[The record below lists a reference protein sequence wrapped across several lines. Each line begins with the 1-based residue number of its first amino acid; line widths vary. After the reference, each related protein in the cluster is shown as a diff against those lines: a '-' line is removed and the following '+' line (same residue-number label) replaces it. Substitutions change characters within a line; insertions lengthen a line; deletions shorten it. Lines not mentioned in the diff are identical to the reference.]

1 MTTEPPTTLPQ
12 ARWHGPQRRI
22 GVTGGI
28 ASGKSSVGLYLSE
41 QHALPVLDA
50 DIYARDALV
59 AGSAASMA
67 VLQRYGK
74 AVVAGSQ
81 NNESSLDRSAL
92 GKIVFNDAAER
103 YWLEQ
108 LVHPIVR
115 QQFEADLA
123 LLTETTPV
131 VLMIPLL
138 FEAKLTDL
146 CSEVW
151 LVDCS
156 STQQCQRLM
165 SRDELSRQDSERRI
179 AAQWPMSQK
188 RDLADL
194 VIDNS
199 GSPNSWKQFVDQAL
213 RQEEQSAAMN

>member
-1 MTTEPPTTLPQ
+1 MTTEPASPVPLSHWPKS
-12 ARWHGPQRRI
+12 QRRI
-22 GVTGGI
+22 GLTGGI
-28 ASGKSSVGLYLSE
+28 ATGKSSVGHYLAE
-41 QHALPVLDA
+41 QHALAVLDA
-50 DIYARDALV
+50 DLYALEAL
-59 AGSAASMA
+59 APGSAATKA

-74 AVVAGSQ
+74 AVAAESQ
-81 NNESSLDRSAL
+81 NNATSLDRSAL
-92 GKIVFNDAAER
+92 GQIVFNDAAER
-103 YWLEQ
+103 HWLEQ

-115 QQFEADLA
+115 QRFDAELA
-123 LLTETTPV
+123 RLAETTPV

-151 LVDCS
+151 LVDCNS
-156 STQQCQRLM
+156 AQQCQRLM
-165 SRDELSRQDSERRI
+165 DRNQLSHQDSERRI

-199 GSPNSWKQFVDQAL
+199 GSPGSWKQYVDQAL
-213 RQEEQSAAMN
+213 RQEQQ

>member
-1 MTTEPPTTLPQ
+1 MTTEPASPVPLSHWPKS
-12 ARWHGPQRRI
+12 QRRI
-22 GVTGGI
+22 GLTGGI
-28 ASGKSSVGLYLSE
+28 ATGKSSVGHYLAE
-41 QHALPVLDA
+41 QHALAVLNA
-50 DIYARDALV
+50 DLYAREAL
-59 AGSAASMA
+59 APGSAATKA

-74 AVVAGSQ
+74 AVAAESQ
-81 NNESSLDRSAL
+81 NNATSLDRSAL
-92 GKIVFNDAAER
+92 GQIVFNDAAER
-103 YWLEQ
+103 HWLEQ

-115 QQFEADLA
+115 QRFDAELA
-123 LLTETTPV
+123 RLAETTPV

-151 LVDCS
+151 LVDCNS
-156 STQQCQRLM
+156 AQQCQRLM
-165 SRDELSRQDSERRI
+165 DRNELSHQDSERRI

-199 GSPNSWKQFVDQAL
+199 GSPGSWKQYVDQAL
-213 RQEEQSAAMN
+213 RQEQQ

>member
-1 MTTEPPTTLPQ
+1 MTAEPISTVLQPP
-12 ARWHGPQRRI
+12 WSKSQRRI
-22 GVTGGI
+22 GLTGGI
-28 ASGKSSVGLYLSE
+28 ATGKSSVGHYLAE
-41 QHALPVLDA
+41 QHALAFLDA
-50 DIYARDALV
+50 DLYARAAL
-59 AGSAASMA
+59 APGSAATKA

-74 AVVAGSQ
+74 AVAADSQ

-115 QQFEADLA
+115 QRFEADLA

-165 SRDELSRQDSERRI
+165 NRDELSRQDSERRI

-199 GSPNSWKQFVDQAL
+199 GSPNSWKQVVDQAL
-213 RQEEQSAAMN
+213 RQEQQ

>member
-1 MTTEPPTTLPQ
+1 MTTEPASPVPLSHWPKS
-12 ARWHGPQRRI
+12 QRRI
-22 GVTGGI
+22 GLTGGI
-28 ASGKSSVGLYLSE
+28 ATGKSSVGHYLAE
-41 QHALPVLDA
+41 QHALAVLNA
-50 DIYARDALV
+50 DLYAREAL
-59 AGSAASMA
+59 APGSAATKA

-74 AVVAGSQ
+74 AVAAESQ
-81 NNESSLDRSAL
+81 NNATSLDRSAL
-92 GKIVFNDAAER
+92 GQIVFNDAAER
-103 YWLEQ
+103 HWLEQ

-115 QQFEADLA
+115 QRFDAELA
-123 LLTETTPV
+123 RLAETTPV

-151 LVDCS
+151 LVDCNS
-156 STQQCQRLM
+156 AQQCQRLM
-165 SRDELSRQDSERRI
+165 DRNQLSHQDSERRI

-199 GSPNSWKQFVDQAL
+199 GSPGSWKQYVDQAL
-213 RQEEQSAAMN
+213 RQEQQ

>member
-1 MTTEPPTTLPQ
+1 MTTEPASPVPLSHWPKS
-12 ARWHGPQRRI
+12 QRRI
-22 GVTGGI
+22 GLTGGI
-28 ASGKSSVGLYLSE
+28 ATGKSSVGHYLAE
-41 QHALPVLDA
+41 QHALAVLNA
-50 DIYARDALV
+50 DLYAREAL
-59 AGSAASMA
+59 APGSAATKA

-74 AVVAGSQ
+74 AVAAESQ
-81 NNESSLDRSAL
+81 NNATSLDRSAL
-92 GKIVFNDAAER
+92 GQIVFNDAAER
-103 YWLEQ
+103 HWLEQ

-115 QQFEADLA
+115 QRFDAELA
-123 LLTETTPV
+123 RLAETTPV

-151 LVDCS
+151 LVDCNS
-156 STQQCQRLM
+156 AQQCQRLM
-165 SRDELSRQDSERRI
+165 DRNELSHQDSEQRI

-199 GSPNSWKQFVDQAL
+199 GSPGSWKQYVDQAL
-213 RQEEQSAAMN
+213 RQEQQ

>member
-1 MTTEPPTTLPQ
+1 MTTEPASPVPLSHWPKS
-12 ARWHGPQRRI
+12 QRRI
-22 GVTGGI
+22 GLTGGI
-28 ASGKSSVGLYLSE
+28 ATGKSSVGHYLAE
-41 QHALPVLDA
+41 QHALAVLDA
-50 DIYARDALV
+50 DLYAREAL
-59 AGSAASMA
+59 APGSAATKA

-74 AVVAGSQ
+74 AVAAESQ
-81 NNESSLDRSAL
+81 NNATSLDRSAL
-92 GKIVFNDAAER
+92 GQIVFNDAAER
-103 YWLEQ
+103 HWLEQ

-115 QQFEADLA
+115 QRFDAELA
-123 LLTETTPV
+123 RLAETTPV

-151 LVDCS
+151 LVDCNS
-156 STQQCQRLM
+156 AQQCQRLM
-165 SRDELSRQDSERRI
+165 DRNQLSHQDSERRI

-199 GSPNSWKQFVDQAL
+199 GSPGSWKQYVDQAL
-213 RQEEQSAAMN
+213 RQEQQ

>member
-1 MTTEPPTTLPQ
+1 MTSEPHRQMPPP
-12 ARWHGPQRRI
+12 RWSGSQRRI
-22 GVTGGI
+22 GLTGGI
-28 ASGKSSVGLYLSE
+28 ASGKSSIGHYLAEKHGL
-41 QHALPVLDA
+41 AVLDA
-50 DIYARDALV
+50 DQYAREALGTDSQ
-59 AGSAASMA
+59 ATKA

-74 AVVAGSQ
+74 AVEAERQ
-81 NNESSLDRSAL
+81 NNGISLNRSAL
-92 GKIVFNDAAER
+92 GQIVFNDAAER
-103 YWLEQ
+103 HWLEQ

-115 QQFEADLA
+115 QRLDSELA
-123 LLTETTPV
+123 LLTEATSV

-156 STQQCQRLM
+156 SAQQCQRLLD
-165 SRDELSRQDSERRI
+165 RDGLSREDSERRI

-199 GSPNSWKQFVDQAL
+199 GAPRSWKQSVDQAL
-213 RQEEQSAAMN
+213 RPKQ